1 MQLTN
6 DLYSNHL
13 RSIMEDGLDTASPRG
28 LAIKEILGKQY
39 KFNLT
44 KPAITI
50 PERKIGYK
58 FMAAEAAWILSG
70 NNRVDQI
77 EKYSKYIWEFS
88 DNGIFYFG
96 SYGPKIIDQL
106 SYILDSLKKDKDSR
120 QAVINIWRENPY
132 PTKDMPCSTT
142 CQFLI
147 RDNKLNIIWN
157 MRSSDG
163 VLGVVYDQ
171 FNIAMLAGYV
181 LLLLNE
187 VSDDFKDVTLGEG
200 IINMGSAHIYE
211 SNFEKV
217 ADILNSTS
225 KPKFNYEPFDPLNQ
239 FSSYKDLINHLWSI
253 ADGKESNLS
262 SFFTESIS

>member
-1 MQLTN
+1 MRTTN
-6 DLYSNHL
+6 AIYYNHL
-13 RSIMEDGLDTASPRG
+13 RNIMNDGLDSASPRG
-28 LAIKEILGKQY
+28 LAIKEKLAHQY
-39 KFNLT
+39 RFDMT
-44 KPAITI
+44 TPAITI

-106 SYILDSLKKDKDSR
+106 SYILDSLKKDRDSR

-211 SNFEKV
+211 TNFGKV
-217 ADILNSTS
+217 AEILNSES
-225 KPKFNYEPFDPLNQ
+225 APKFTYEPFDPLNQ
-239 FSSYKDLINHLWSI
+239 FKSYKDLINHLWAI
-253 ADGKESNLS
+253 AEGKNSGLS
-262 SFFTESIS
+262 DFFIEAIR